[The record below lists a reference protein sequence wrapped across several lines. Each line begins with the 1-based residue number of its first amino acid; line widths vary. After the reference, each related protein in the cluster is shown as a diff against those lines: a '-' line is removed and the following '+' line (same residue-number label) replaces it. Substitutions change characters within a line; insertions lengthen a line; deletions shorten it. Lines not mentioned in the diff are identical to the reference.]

1 MLFTNICNLL
11 VLEYVILNP
20 DINEFYRRKNQLFS
34 LTSIELEELEFI
46 LNFKGKI
53 YNIETLF
60 VDNKKISFDVY
71 KEAIH
76 DLIDYLDKTTSYHLI
91 TEYEKIEDIP
101 NILCDLSINQSF
113 TSEDLI
119 KNIEKEE

>member
-60 VDNKKISFDVY
+60 VDNKKINFDIY
-71 KEAIH
+71 KEVIN
-76 DLIDYLDKTTSYHLI
+76 DLMDYLDKTSAYHLV
-91 TEYEKIEDIP
+91 YE
-101 NILCDLSINQSF
+101 
-113 TSEDLI
+113 
-119 KNIEKEE
+119 EEE